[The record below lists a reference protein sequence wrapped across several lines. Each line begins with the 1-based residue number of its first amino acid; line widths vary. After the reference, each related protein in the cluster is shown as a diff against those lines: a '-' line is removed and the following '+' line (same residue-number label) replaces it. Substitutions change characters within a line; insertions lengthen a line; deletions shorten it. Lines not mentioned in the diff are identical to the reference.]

1 LVFIAMPYRE
11 GNTDAPLEQL
21 SWLLV
26 KVDGPSGLESVTGS
40 ICEGLPMTSSVPAV
54 STGINRNDK
63 FTSIALLREMLRIR
77 ELEQRSLDLS
87 TTTPP
92 EVIGSAHF
100 CAGQEA
106 VPVGALA
113 GLGDADQIVA
123 TYRGHGWALA
133 SGLSLTEVFG
143 EICQRSVGVNGGRGG
158 SAYMMAP
165 ERRFIGEN
173 SIVGAGV
180 PVACGVAMA
189 NVAAKNGKVVAVSIG
204 DGAFNQG
211 ATHEGLA
218 FAAARS
224 LPVLI
229 ICENNGWSELTPTAL
244 TFKVERIAQRASG
257 YGIPGVTIDGADPI
271 IVRDTILQA
280 ASRAREGRGP
290 VLIECRVPRLWG
302 HYNRDIEH
310 YRPKEDRD
318 QARARDPIATFSN
331 KMIAAGTLTKEEF
344 QELEASVKSELDEV
358 QKIVL
363 SSQHPTGATARKH
376 VWSEASCEAASSD
389 APGAGQTKTIS
400 YIQAV
405 NEALSRELATRP
417 EVLVYGE
424 DVGQAGGIFGAS
436 RGLQKSFGVDRVFD
450 TPISESAILGSA
462 VGAAL
467 MGMKPIVEIMWGDF
481 MLVALDQIIN
491 QAANV
496 RYVTGGRSGAPIV
509 VRTQQGATPG
519 SCAQHSQCLEA
530 LLAHIPGLRI
540 GIPATPQD
548 AYSLLRTATASPDP
562 CILYEARGLY
572 QTTGAV
578 SFTDVIEP
586 IGKSRLHKPG
596 RDAVIV
602 TWGTMLL
609 VALQAAKE
617 LADEGADVGVLDLR
631 WLCPLDDEGLRAAVK
646 DASGKVIVLHE
657 ANRTGGFG
665 AEVVARLHDFFGDD
679 LALNIARV
687 ATPDMRIP
695 ASPILQLA
703 LIPTVAKVID
713 ETRRLLKI

>member
-1 LVFIAMPYRE
+1 MTASASGV
-11 GNTDAPLEQL
+11 
-21 SWLLV
+21 
-26 KVDGPSGLESVTGS
+26 GP
-40 ICEGLPMTSSVPAV
+40 
-54 STGINRNDK
+54 GIRKHDHA
-63 FTSIALLREMLRIR
+63 TSIALLREMLRIR

-92 EVIGSAHF
+92 QVIGSAHF

-106 VPVGALA
+106 VPVGTIA
-113 GLGDADQIVA
+113 GLGETDQVVA

-143 EICQRSVGVNGGRGG
+143 EICQRAIGINGGRAG

-180 PVACGVAMA
+180 PIACGVAMA
-189 NVAAKNGKVVAVSIG
+189 NVAQKNGKIVVVSIG

-211 ATHEGLA
+211 STHEGLA

-229 ICENNGWSELTPTAL
+229 ICENNGWSELTPTSL

-257 YGIPGVTIDGADPI
+257 YGIPGVTIDGSDPLT
-271 IVRDTILQA
+271 VRDTIKEA
-280 ASRAREGRGP
+280 AKRAREGRGP
-290 VLIECRVPRLWG
+290 ALIECRVPRLWG

-310 YRPKEDRD
+310 YRSKEDRD
-318 QARARDPIATFSN
+318 QARALDPISTFAQ
-331 KMIAAGTLTKEEF
+331 KLTVAGVLTTETF
-344 QELEASVKSELDEV
+344 RELEADVKAELDKV
-358 QKIVL
+358 QGLIL
-363 SSQHPTGATARKH
+363 SSPAPDTSTARLH
-376 VWSEASCEAASSD
+376 VWSEAPLQPAA
-389 APGAGQTKTIS
+389 AGPPASGETKSVS

-405 NEALSRELATRP
+405 NEALSRELEVRP

-436 RGLQKSFGVDRVFD
+436 RGLQKKFGVDRVFD

-481 MLVALDQIIN
+481 ILVALDQIIN

-496 RYVTGGRSGAPIV
+496 RYITGGRTGAPIV

-540 GIPATPQD
+540 AIPATPQD
-548 AYSLLRTATASPDP
+548 AYNILRTATASPDP
-562 CILYEARGLY
+562 CVIYEARGLY
-572 QTTGAV
+572 QTTGALDV
-578 SFTDVIEP
+578 TDVLEP

-602 TWGTMLL
+602 TWGTMLQ
-609 VALQAAKE
+609 VALEAARKLSE
-617 LADEGADVGVLDLR
+617 EGVDVGVLDLR
-631 WLCPLDDEGLRAAVK
+631 WLCPLDHDGLRAAVEA
-646 DASGKVIVLHE
+646 ASGNVIVLHE

-665 AEVVARLHDFFGDD
+665 AEIVALLHELFGKD
-679 LALNIARV
+679 LALNIRRV
-687 ATPDMRIP
+687 ATPDVRIP
-695 ASPILQLA
+695 ASPILLRELVPSA
-703 LIPTVAKVID
+703 AKVI
-713 ETRRLLKI
+713 EEARRLLTGN

>member
-1 LVFIAMPYRE
+1 MTASV
-11 GNTDAPLEQL
+11 
-21 SWLLV
+21 
-26 KVDGPSGLESVTGS
+26 SGVATHVAKDDHATSV
-40 ICEGLPMTSSVPAV
+40 
-54 STGINRNDK
+54 
-63 FTSIALLREMLRIR
+63 ALLREMLRIR
-77 ELEQRSLDLS
+77 ELEQRSLELS

-92 EVIGSAHF
+92 EVVGSAHF

-106 VPVGALA
+106 VPVGAVA
-113 GLGDADQIVA
+113 GLSKDDQLVA

-143 EICQRSVGVNGGRGG
+143 EICQRSIGVNGGRGG

-165 ERRFIGEN
+165 DRRFIGEN

-180 PVACGVAMA
+180 PIACGVAMA
-189 NVAAKNGKVVAVSIG
+189 NVATQNGKVVAVSIG

-211 ATHEGLA
+211 STHEGLA

-229 ICENNGWSELTPTAL
+229 ICENNGWSELTPTSL

-257 YGIPGVTIDGADPI
+257 YGIPGVTIDGADPL
-271 IVRDTILQA
+271 IVRDTVKEA
-280 ASRAREGRGP
+280 AKRAREGKGP

-318 QARARDPIATFSN
+318 QARARDPIVTFSH
-331 KMIAAGTLTKEEF
+331 KLIAAGVLTEETF
-344 QELEASVKSELDEV
+344 RKLEADVKSEVDEV
-358 QKIVL
+358 QKVVL
-363 SSQHPTGATARKH
+363 NAPRPDPSTASTH
-376 VWSEASCEAASSD
+376 VWSEASLQPASS
-389 APGAGQTKTIS
+389 AGAKAQETKSVS

-405 NEALSRELATRP
+405 NEALSRELASRP
-417 EVLVYGE
+417 DVLVYGE
-424 DVGQAGGIFGAS
+424 DVGHAGGIFGAS
-436 RGLQKSFGVDRVFD
+436 RGLQKIYGADRVFD

-496 RYVTGGRSGAPIV
+496 RYITNGRSGAPIV

-540 GIPATPQD
+540 AVPATPQD
-548 AYSLLRTATASPDP
+548 AYSILRSATASLDP
-562 CILYEARGLY
+562 CILFEARGLY
-572 QTTGAV
+572 QTTGTVTFA
-578 SFTDVIEP
+578 DAIEP

-602 TWGTMLL
+602 TWGTMLQ
-609 VALQAAKE
+609 VALDAATQ
-617 LADEGADVGVLDLR
+617 LGAEGVDVGVLDLR
-631 WLCPLDDEGLRAAVK
+631 WLCPLDDDGLRAAVK
-646 DASGKVIVLHE
+646 SASGKVIVLHE

-665 AEVVARLHDFFGDD
+665 AEVAARLHEFFDKD
-679 LALNIARV
+679 PALRIIRV

-695 ASPILQLA
+695 ASPVLLRA
-703 LIPTVAKVID
+703 LVPTAAKVMD
-713 ETRRLLKI
+713 ETRRLLSGK

>member
-1 LVFIAMPYRE
+1 MTASVS
-11 GNTDAPLEQL
+11 GVTTG
-21 SWLLV
+21 
-26 KVDGPSGLESVTGS
+26 VDMNDQTTSV
-40 ICEGLPMTSSVPAV
+40 
-54 STGINRNDK
+54 
-63 FTSIALLREMLRIR
+63 ALLREMLRIR

-106 VPVGALA
+106 VPVGAIA
-113 GLGDADQIVA
+113 GLAKDDQIVA

-133 SGLSLTEVFG
+133 SGLSLLEVFG
-143 EICQRSVGVNGGRGG
+143 EICQRSIGVNGGRGG

-165 ERRFIGEN
+165 DRRFIGEN

-180 PVACGVAMA
+180 PIACGVAMA
-189 NVAAKNGKVVAVSIG
+189 NVASQNGKVVIVSIG

-211 ATHEGLA
+211 STHEGLA

-229 ICENNGWSELTPTAL
+229 ICENNGWSELTPTSL

-257 YGIPGVTIDGADPI
+257 YGIPGVTIDGADPLV
-271 IVRDTILQA
+271 VRDTVKEA
-280 ASRAREGRGP
+280 AKRAREGRGP

-318 QARARDPIATFSN
+318 QARARDPITTFSH
-331 KMIAAGTLTKEEF
+331 KLIAAGVLTADTF
-344 QELEASVKSELDEV
+344 RELEADVKSEVDDV
-358 QKIVL
+358 QKVVL
-363 SSQHPTGATARKH
+363 SAPRPDASTASTH
-376 VWSEASCEAASSD
+376 VWSEAPLQPAASS
-389 APGAGQTKTIS
+389 AAKTEETKTVS

-417 EVLVYGE
+417 DVLVYGE

-436 RGLQKSFGVDRVFD
+436 RGLQKIYGADRVFD

-496 RYVTGGRSGAPIV
+496 RYITSGRSGAPIV

-540 GIPATPQD
+540 AVPATPQD
-548 AYSLLRTATASPDP
+548 AYSILRTATASPDP
-562 CILYEARGLY
+562 CVLFEARGLY
-572 QTTGAV
+572 QTSGPV
-578 SFTDVIEP
+578 NFTDVIEP

-602 TWGTMLL
+602 TWGTMLQ
-609 VALQAAKE
+609 VALDAAKQ
-617 LADEGADVGVLDLR
+617 LAEEGVDVGVLDLR
-631 WLCPLDDEGLRAAVK
+631 WLCPLDNDGLRSAVK
-646 DASGKVIVLHE
+646 CASGKVIVLHE

-665 AEVVARLHDFFGDD
+665 AEVVARLHEFFYND
-679 LALNIARV
+679 LALSIARV

-695 ASPILQLA
+695 ASPVLLRA
-703 LIPTVAKVID
+703 LLPTAAKVMD
-713 ETRRLLKI
+713 ETRRLLADK

>member
-1 LVFIAMPYRE
+1 MTASVSGAA
-11 GNTDAPLEQL
+11 TH
-21 SWLLV
+21 
-26 KVDGPSGLESVTGS
+26 VDKDDSSASV
-40 ICEGLPMTSSVPAV
+40 
-54 STGINRNDK
+54 
-63 FTSIALLREMLRIR
+63 ALLREMLRIR

-87 TTTPP
+87 QTTPP
-92 EVIGSAHF
+92 QVVGSAHL

-106 VPVGALA
+106 VPVGTIA
-113 GLGDADQIVA
+113 GLQEADQVIA

-143 EICQRSVGVNGGRGG
+143 EICQRSIGVNGGRGG

-180 PVACGVAMA
+180 PIACGVAMY
-189 NVAAKNGKVVAVSIG
+189 NVASRNGSVVTVSIG

-211 ATHEGLA
+211 STHEGLA

-229 ICENNGWSELTPTAL
+229 ICENNGWSELTPTSL
-244 TFKVERIAQRASG
+244 TFKVERIAQRANG

-271 IVRDTILQA
+271 IVRDTIAQA
-280 ASRAREGRGP
+280 AKRAREGGGP
-290 VLIECRVPRLWG
+290 ALIECRVPRLWG

-318 QARARDPIATFSN
+318 QARARDPIITFTN
-331 KMIAAGTLTKEEF
+331 KLIRAGVLTREDF
-344 QELEASVKSELDEV
+344 QELEASVKSEMDEV
-358 QKIVL
+358 QKAVL
-363 SSQHPTGATARKH
+363 SSPPPDATTAARH
-376 VWSEASCEAASSD
+376 VWAEASTPSASADSP
-389 APGAGQTKTIS
+389 ATGQTKTVS

-424 DVGQAGGIFGAS
+424 DVGQSGGIFGAS
-436 RGLQKSFGVDRVFD
+436 RGLQKSFGAERVFD

-496 RYVTGGRSGAPIV
+496 RYITGGQSGAPIV
-509 VRTQQGATPG
+509 VRTQQGTTPG

-540 GIPATPQD
+540 AIPATPQD
-548 AYSLLRTATASPDP
+548 AYSLLRSAVACPDP
-562 CILYEARGLY
+562 CIVYEARGLY
-572 QTTGAV
+572 QTTGEV
-578 SFTDVIEP
+578 QFTDVIEP

-602 TWGTMLL
+602 TWGTMVP
-609 VALQAAKE
+609 VALEAAKK
-617 LADEGADVGVLDLR
+617 LAEEGVDTGVLDLR
-631 WLCPLDDEGLRAAVK
+631 WLCPVDDDGLRAAVRS
-646 DASGKVIVLHE
+646 ASGKVIVLHE

-665 AEVVARLHDFFGDD
+665 AEVVARLHEFFKHD
-679 LALNIARV
+679 LDLNIVRV

-695 ASPILQLA
+695 ATPILQRA
-703 LIPTVAKVID
+703 LLPTAAKVMD
-713 ETRRLLKI
+713 ETRRLLASK

>member
-1 LVFIAMPYRE
+1 MTASVSGVAT
-11 GNTDAPLEQL
+11 G
-21 SWLLV
+21 
-26 KVDGPSGLESVTGS
+26 VDKNDQATSV
-40 ICEGLPMTSSVPAV
+40 
-54 STGINRNDK
+54 
-63 FTSIALLREMLRIR
+63 ALLREMLRIR

-87 TTTPP
+87 AATPP

-106 VPVGALA
+106 VPVGAIA
-113 GLGDADQIVA
+113 GLAEADQIVA

-143 EICQRSVGVNGGRGG
+143 EICQRSIGVNGGRGG

-165 ERRFIGEN
+165 DRRFIGEN

-180 PVACGVAMA
+180 PIACGVAMA
-189 NVAAKNGKVVAVSIG
+189 NVASQNGKVVIVSIG

-229 ICENNGWSELTPTAL
+229 VCENNGWSELTPTSL

-257 YGIPGVTIDGADPI
+257 YGIPGVTIDGTDPLV
-271 IVRDTILQA
+271 VRDTVKEA
-280 ASRAREGRGP
+280 AKRARDGRGP

-318 QARARDPIATFSN
+318 QARAHDPIATFSN
-331 KMIAAGTLTKEEF
+331 KLITSGVLTADTF
-344 QELEASVKSELDEV
+344 RELEADVKSEVDDV
-358 QKIVL
+358 QKAVL
-363 SSQHPTGATARKH
+363 SAPRPDASTATTH
-376 VWSEASCEAASSD
+376 VWSEAPLQPVPSS
-389 APGAGQTKTIS
+389 APKTEETRTVS

-417 EVLVYGE
+417 DVLVYGE
-424 DVGQAGGIFGAS
+424 DVGHAGGIFGAS
-436 RGLQKSFGVDRVFD
+436 RGLQKIYGADRVFD

-496 RYVTGGRSGAPIV
+496 RYITCGRSGAPIV

-540 GIPATPQD
+540 AVSATPQD
-548 AYSLLRTATASPDP
+548 AYSILRTATASPDP
-562 CILYEARGLY
+562 CVLFEARGLY
-572 QTTGAV
+572 QTTGPV
-578 SFTDVIEP
+578 NFTDVIEP

-602 TWGTMLL
+602 TWGTMLQ
-609 VALQAAKE
+609 VALDAAKQ
-617 LADEGADVGVLDLR
+617 LAEEGVDVGVLDLR
-631 WLCPLDDEGLRAAVK
+631 WLCPLDNDGLRAAVK
-646 DASGKVIVLHE
+646 SASGKVIVLHE

-665 AEVVARLHDFFGDD
+665 AEVVARLHEFFDND
-679 LALNIARV
+679 LALSIARV

-695 ASPILQLA
+695 ASPVLLRA
-703 LIPTVAKVID
+703 LLPTAAKVMD
-713 ETRRLLKI
+713 ETRRLLAGK